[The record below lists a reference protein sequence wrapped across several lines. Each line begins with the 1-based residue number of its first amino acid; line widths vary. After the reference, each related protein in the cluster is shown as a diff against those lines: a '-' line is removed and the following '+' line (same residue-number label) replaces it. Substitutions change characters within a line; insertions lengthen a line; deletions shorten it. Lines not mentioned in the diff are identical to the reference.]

1 MRLNYLFIISIIIA
15 FNFKNEMNKNKCKSR
30 QNIFVDLNFS
40 TDMFDIADKTKHKIE
55 TINAPSSLLLE
66 TITRSSVPN
75 QNYIFQ
81 NKSNYLV
88 VDKITILKDE
98 NKMYHSSLF
107 NREKNIC
114 YIIFQKIFPVIMF
127 LKVILLKRYI
137 CLITKIVIIEL
148 N

>member
-1 MRLNYLFIISIIIA
+1 
-15 FNFKNEMNKNKCKSR
+15 MNKNKCKSR

-40 TDMFDIADKTKHKIE
+40 TDMFDITDKTKRKIE
-55 TINAPSSLLLE
+55 TINASSILLLE
-66 TITRSSVPN
+66 TITCSSVSN
-75 QNYIFQ
+75 QNCIFQ

-88 VDKITILKDE
+88 VDKKTILKDE
-98 NKMYHSSLF
+98 NKTYHSSLF

-114 YIIFQKIFPVIMF
+114 YIIMF
-127 LKVILLKRYI
+127 LKVILLKRYN

>member
-1 MRLNYLFIISIIIA
+1 
-15 FNFKNEMNKNKCKSR
+15 MNKNKCKSR

-40 TDMFDIADKTKHKIE
+40 TNMFDITDRTKHKIE

-66 TITRSSVPN
+66 TITCSSVPN

-98 NKMYHSSLF
+98 NIIIILVRSTEK
-107 NREKNIC
+107 KNIC

>member
-1 MRLNYLFIISIIIA
+1 
-15 FNFKNEMNKNKCKSR
+15 MNKNKCKSR

-40 TDMFDIADKTKHKIE
+40 TDMFDIINKTKHKIE
-55 TINAPSSLLLE
+55 TINASSILLLE
-66 TITRSSVPN
+66 TITRSSVSN
-75 QNYIFQ
+75 QNCIFQ

-88 VDKITILKDE
+88 VDKKTILKDE
-98 NKMYHSSLF
+98 NITYHSSLF

-114 YIIFQKIFPVIMF
+114 YMIFQKIFPVIMF
-127 LKVILLKRYI
+127 LKVILIKRYN

>member
-1 MRLNYLFIISIIIA
+1 
-15 FNFKNEMNKNKCKSR
+15 MNKNKCKSR

-40 TDMFDIADKTKHKIE
+40 TDIFDITDKTKHKSE
-55 TINAPSSLLLE
+55 TINASSILLLE
-66 TITRSSVPN
+66 TITCSSVSN
-75 QNYIFQ
+75 QNCIFQ

-88 VDKITILKDE
+88 VDKKPILKDE
-98 NKMYHSSLF
+98 NKTYHTSLF

-127 LKVILLKRYI
+127 LKVILLKRYN

>member
-1 MRLNYLFIISIIIA
+1 
-15 FNFKNEMNKNKCKSR
+15 MNKNKCKSR

-40 TDMFDIADKTKHKIE
+40 TDMFDIINKTKHKIE
-55 TINAPSSLLLE
+55 TINASSILLLE
-66 TITRSSVPN
+66 TITRSSVSN
-75 QNYIFQ
+75 QNCIFQ

-88 VDKITILKDE
+88 VDKKTILKDE
-98 NKMYHSSLF
+98 NRTYHSSLF

-114 YIIFQKIFPVIMF
+114 YMIFQKIFPVIMF
-127 LKVILLKRYI
+127 LKVILIKRYN

>member
-1 MRLNYLFIISIIIA
+1 
-15 FNFKNEMNKNKCKSR
+15 MNKNKCKSR

-40 TDMFDIADKTKHKIE
+40 TDMFDITDKTKHKIE
-55 TINAPSSLLLE
+55 TINASSILLLE
-66 TITRSSVPN
+66 TITCSSVSN
-75 QNYIFQ
+75 QNCKFQ

-88 VDKITILKDE
+88 VDKKTILKDE
-98 NKMYHSSLF
+98 NKTYHSSLF

-114 YIIFQKIFPVIMF
+114 YIIMF
-127 LKVILLKRYI
+127 LKVILLKRYN